1 MLLDVRTSPEYGAAH
16 VEDSVNVNVTAG
28 GFGERVRMIVPTGA
42 ELVLVAGT
50 AEQVRAAIAALA
62 DDHRVLGTLAIEPER
77 WREAGLVVRETPQ
90 IEPAALATRAEAEDS
105 LQILDVRE
113 QQEWEQGHVPGAHF
127 VPFHELA
134 QRTNELDPRRAVAIY
149 CATSQRSSIAAS
161 ILERAGFR
169 DIANV
174 TGGITAWTAVG
185 LPIERGL

>member
-16 VEDSVNVNVTAG
+16 VEDSVSVNVTAG
-28 GFGERVRMIVPTGA
+28 GFRERVRMIVPTGA

-50 AEQVRAAIAALA
+50 AEQGRAAIAALT
-62 DDHRVLGTLAIEPER
+62 DDYLVLGTLTIEPER
-77 WREAGLVVRETPQ
+77 WREAGLAIRETPQ
-90 IEPAALATRAEAEDS
+90 LEPADLATRAEAEDS

-113 QQEWEQGHVPGAHF
+113 QQEWEQGHLPDARF

-134 QRTNELDPRRAVAIY
+134 QRANELDPRRAVAVY
-149 CATSQRSSIAAS
+149 CATGQRSSIAAS

-169 DIANV
+169 DVANV
-174 TGGITAWTAVG
+174 AGGITAWTAAG